1 MRQVFRVRGLSAN
14 VAQSPPAALFGF
26 QRKLALRP
34 TASALQDAS
43 KLQNAALAN
52 SDANDCLRVADA
64 YRIAKRL
71 LAAAVASMS
80 YETAQKVRQQQVR
93 DRLAYALIIFLGF
106 VALYINIKRTVKE
119 AAEWEK
125 EHN

>member
-1 MRQVFRVRGLSAN
+1 MSAACSAFRLQRRMQVCLLVPYMPLAPQSLRNCNLRRLRNTCG
-14 VAQSPPAALFGF
+14 VAA
-26 QRKLALRP
+26 
-34 TASALQDAS
+34 
-43 KLQNAALAN
+43 
-52 SDANDCLRVADA
+52 VH
-64 YRIAKRL
+64 RIATRL
-71 LAAAVASMS
+71 LAAADASMS